1 MSSKGDTSNREGQEE
16 SPLMLRVMQQQF
28 ERMDVLFNEIR
39 DRMDRQDVVIAIWRE
54 GRPQGALNVRRQARR
69 ALVDDSEGDH
79 EDEFEGEEDQASLN
93 GEGRFV
99 PRGERRGR
107 SFRTGSRW

>member
-1 MSSKGDTSNREGQEE
+1 MSSKGNTTNKEGQEE
-16 SPLMLRVMQQQF
+16 SPLMLRAMQQQF
-28 ERMDVLFNEIR
+28 ERMVVLFNEIR
-39 DRMDRQDVVIAIWRE
+39 DRMDRQDVVIVTWHE
-54 GRPQGALNVRRQARR
+54 GRPQGVPNVRRQARR
-69 ALVDDSEGDH
+69 APMDDSNGDH

-107 SFRTGSRW
+107 GFRTGSRW

>member
-1 MSSKGDTSNREGQEE
+1 MSSKGDTSNKERQEE
-16 SPLMLRVMQQQF
+16 SPFALQAMQQQF
-28 ERMDVLFNEIR
+28 ECMNVLFNEIR
-39 DRMDRQDVVIAIWRE
+39 DRMDRQDAVIATWRE
-54 GRPQGALNVRRQARR
+54 GRPQGVLNDRRQERPVP
-69 ALVDDSEGDH
+69 VDDSDGDH

-107 SFRTGSRW
+107 GFRTGLRW

>member
-1 MSSKGDTSNREGQEE
+1 
-16 SPLMLRVMQQQF
+16 
-28 ERMDVLFNEIR
+28 
-39 DRMDRQDVVIAIWRE
+39 MDRQNAVIATWCK
-54 GRPQGALNVRRQARR
+54 GCPQGVPTVKRQARR
-69 ALVDDSEGDH
+69 VPMDDFDGDH

-107 SFRTGSRW
+107 GF